1 MKRLL
6 YIGLL
11 CCIGVTVVSCDKKAE
26 GVFTDDTTE
35 EYQLYD
41 YYIDE
46 YGNEGIVAYI
56 YTLTT
61 LKKYIIVLSVDEA
74 YESWGPMGEIV
85 YKDTVSKSGI
95 EDPSFGV
102 AMHQAMTSIG
112 IERFPAQA
120 WCNQKNAD
128 EPHPR
133 GGSWR
138 LPSYYEY
145 KQIFG
150 TDGNK
155 VPNLNKALSGVNGTL
170 ISSDQ
175 QYWTC
180 VEDITDYWSFSESD
194 NDYDQ
199 ANRAVTI
206 LPNLKAYTLKDR
218 WLKNI
223 KHNVRAIKY
232 VYYQYN

>member
-1 MKRLL
+1 MNKWL
-6 YIGLL
+6 YILL
-11 CCIGVTVVSCDKKAE
+11 LGWMSVVLMSCDRKAE
-26 GVFTDDTTE
+26 GVYTDDTTE

-61 LKKYIIVLSVDEA
+61 LEKYIIVISIDEA
-74 YESWGPMGEIV
+74 YESWGPMDEIV
-85 YKDTVSKSGI
+85 YKDTISTTGL

-120 WCNQKNAD
+120 WCNRKNAE

-133 GGSWR
+133 AGSWR
-138 LPSYYEY
+138 LPSYKEYE
-145 KQIFG
+145 QIFG
-150 TDGNK
+150 DDGKN

-170 ISSDQ
+170 ISSEQ

-180 VEDITDYWSFSESD
+180 VEDFPDYWSFANSENS
-194 NDYDQ
+194 YDQ
-199 ANRAVTI
+199 ANRAITI
-206 LPNLKAYTLKDR
+206 LPNLRAYTLKDR
-218 WLKNI
+218 WLKKI

-232 VYYQYN
+232 VYYQYR